1 MPPSKLIALPLV
13 GLLSLALSALSACDG
28 ASLEDSDESDAGSSC
43 GPSSGVVG
51 RVIDGDTI
59 ELEGGEKIRYLMID
73 TPESTTEQECWG
85 TEAKD
90 ANTAF
95 VDGMEVQLSYD
106 VECTDNFGR
115 LLAYVSVNGTN
126 INELMVERGHACV
139 LHIPPNGDE
148 VLDLYESLEDAA
160 RASNKGLWGACEP
173 PPC

>member
-1 MPPSKLIALPLV
+1 MRRPKLLPLTI
-13 GLLSLALSALSACDG
+13 LLTLAPLWACDG
-28 ASLEDSDESDAGSSC
+28 SLLEAGEESGEASSC
-43 GPSSGVVG
+43 GPSSGIVG

-59 ELEGGEKIRYLMID
+59 ELESGEKIRYLMID

-95 VDGMEVQLSYD
+95 VDGMEVELAYD
-106 VECTDNFGR
+106 QECTDNFGR

-139 LHIPPNGDE
+139 LHIPPNGRD
-148 VLDLYESLEDAA
+148 VLDLYKALEDAA
-160 RASNKGLWGACEP
+160 QASNKGLWGACEP